1 MWIWRGVS
9 LPLSMRILIWNIRG
23 FNIPFKQQEVR
34 KEVKRLNVNIICL
47 VETRVKKD
55 KAQNIKNAVLPG
67 WNLIHNYD
75 MHWLG
80 RIWVCWDPGITS
92 IKLYCLL
99 MSKWLP
105 ARLIMALMGALGFCP
120 LSMGLIRVRIEG
132 SSCRNYWK

>member
-1 MWIWRGVS
+1 MK
-9 LPLSMRILIWNIRG
+9 ILIWNIRG

-55 KAQNIKNAVLPG
+55 KAQNIKNAVLTG

-92 IKLYCLL
+92 IKQ
-99 MSKWLP
+99 
-105 ARLIMALMGALGFCP
+105 
-120 LSMGLIRVRIEG
+120 LSSHEQVVTCQVDNGTNGG
-132 SSCRNYWK
+132 SWILSIVYGTSAD

>member
-1 MWIWRGVS
+1 MK
-9 LPLSMRILIWNIRG
+9 ILIWNIRG

-55 KAQNIKNAVLPG
+55 KAQNIKNTVLPG

-92 IKLYCLL
+92 IKQ
-99 MSKWLP
+99 
-105 ARLIMALMGALGFCP
+105 
-120 LSMGLIRVRIEG
+120 LSSHEQAVTCQVDNGTNGG
-132 SSCRNYWK
+132 SWILSIVYGTSAD